1 MKANSKSKNNTL
13 IIVLSSLLFGL
24 SSCFDSKYDF
34 NNISDEIELTPEVS
48 IPLAYGFLTI
58 DDILSEADSGEFVKK
73 DNDSL
78 LYIYYFTNLYSYKA
92 SEVID
97 IPDQNFLQFF
107 IDSDVAFASF
117 LPVPVG
123 DTVFK
128 TKYKNGEFIFSNG
141 EKIDSVNLSSVQM
154 VLNVSSGFHHTGNL
168 TIYSDNILVKG
179 KPFRKVIKIS
189 DPSGNFTYSLD
200 SMVTNVKLILDNSN
214 PDTTFLPL
222 KFDLA
227 LINSGAIVL
236 PGEKC
241 NITMS
246 FRQNEFSSMFGYL
259 GEYDILVTNGQI
271 DLSLFN
277 ESVQGGSLRF
287 ADPRIAL
294 TVNNSY
300 GIPVQIDLSGTNV
313 SSILS
318 GTNVPIIFN
327 PGVNPFTIDAPAID
341 SIGKYSYSEVPIN
354 KDNSNILDAM
364 EISPNHLNYTTSAK
378 TNAMGPTGPYNFVTD
393 SSSMD
398 LGLQLVLPLWVKA
411 EGYSLEDTVDFDFE
425 DQFGSNVDYIEYFRL
440 SMHASNGIPIEVKL
454 QAYFTDAS
462 YNVIDSLFRDNDVFL
477 DPAPVGPDEKVSA
490 PIEMT
495 NSVEYTKSDLEKLKQ
510 SKFLRVKASINTP
523 KTGTGYFKYYSYY
536 GIDFKLSVKTNLRIN
551 SNDL

>member
-1 MKANSKSKNNTL
+1 MKANSKSKIITL
-13 IIVLSSLLFGL
+13 IIVLSSLLFSL
-24 SSCFDSKYDF
+24 SSCFDSNYNLND
-34 NNISDEIELTPEVS
+34 ISDEIELTPEVS

-92 SEVID
+92 SEVIN

-107 IDSDVAFASF
+107 IDSDVAFAAF

-128 TKYKNGEFIFSNG
+128 TKDKNGEFIFSNN
-141 EKIDSVNLSSVQM
+141 EKIDSINLSSVQM

-168 TIYSDNILVKG
+168 TIYSDNILLEG

-189 DPSGNFTYSLD
+189 DPNGNFTYSLD
-200 SMVTNVKLILDNSN
+200 STITNVKLILENSN

-227 LINSGAIVL
+227 LINSGAIVQ
-236 PGEKC
+236 PDEKC
-241 NITMS
+241 EITMS
-246 FRQNEFSSMFGYL
+246 FRQNEFTSMFGYL
-259 GEYDILVTNGQI
+259 GEYDILETNGQI

-277 ESVQGGSLRF
+277 ESVQGGTLSF
-287 ADPRIAL
+287 ADPRLAI
-294 TVNNSY
+294 TINNSY
-300 GIPVQIDLSGTNV
+300 GIPIQIDLSGTSF
-313 SSILS
+313 SSIIT
-318 GTNVPIIFN
+318 GTSVPIIFN
-327 PGVNPFTIDAPAID
+327 PGVNPFTIAAPVID
-341 SIGKYSYSEVPIN
+341 SIGKSSYSEVPIN

-364 EISPNHLNYTTSAK
+364 EILPNHLNYNTAAI
-378 TNAMGPTGPYNFVTD
+378 TNAMGPSGPYNFVTD
-393 SSSMD
+393 SSTMD

-411 EGYSLEDTVDFDFE
+411 EGYALEDTVDFDFE
-425 DQFGSNVDYIEYFRL
+425 EQFGSNVDYIEYFRL
-440 SMHASNGIPIEVKL
+440 SMYASNGIPIEVKL

-462 YNVIDSLFRDNDVFL
+462 YNVIDSLFRDNDVFI
-477 DPAPVGPDEKVSA
+477 DPAPVGPDEKVSS
-490 PIEMT
+490 PIDIT
-495 NSVEYTKSDLEKLKQ
+495 NSVEYTKADLEKLKE

-536 GIDFKLSVKTNLRIN
+536 GVDFKLSVKTNLLIN